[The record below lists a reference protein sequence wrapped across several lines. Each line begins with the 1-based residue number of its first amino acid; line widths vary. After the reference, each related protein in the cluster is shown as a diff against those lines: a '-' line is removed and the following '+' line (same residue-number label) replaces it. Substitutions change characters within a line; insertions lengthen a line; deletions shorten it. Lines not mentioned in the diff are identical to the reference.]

1 MRNYIQFDEHLNIDE
16 ASIQIER
23 AYRIRGK
30 NSPRPIIVKFSHYKD
45 RENVLKTYRKKHKNI
60 VNQAPDNPTNEEDVW
75 KTIRV
80 SEYFSEC
87 VIRVRPKLY
96 PFLKRVLK
104 KGELV
109 Y

>member
-1 MRNYIQFDEHLNIDE
+1 MRNYIQFDEHHNIDE

-80 SEYFSEC
+80 SKYFSEC
-87 VIRVRPKLY
+87 VIRVKPKLY